1 MLVQFS
7 VKNYKVFKEE
17 QVFSMLASTKYTTQ
31 DNHTAQNKDYKLLK
45 GGVLYGAN
53 ASGKSA
59 LLDAMNF
66 FKTFIY
72 KSSTDFFTQD
82 KIPVHSFKLSTSTD
96 KEPSMFEIIFIHN
109 KIQYRYGFEVN
120 EQMVVEEWFF
130 VKDKRETEYFYRDE
144 DGYDVNKASF
154 QIGKLL
160 IDQKMVR
167 PNALLLS
174 VAAQFNDP
182 TAKAVLEWLDDFN
195 VINGLYSDMYNHF
208 TASQSK
214 KNSSFKKNVLALL
227 QRADLNINDF
237 SIQERNREE
246 LPEFL
251 KLLDDRIPLGYTIKT
266 FHRKYDEN
274 NTPLKE
280 QVVFDMEEE
289 ESQGTQKYFHLAGPL
304 IHTLNNGGVLVV
316 DELNARLHTKLVSS
330 IVGLFHNPAINTKA
344 AQLIITTH
352 DTNLLAEESY
362 RRDQI
367 WFVNKNRYGASSLYS
382 LNSFASTQGN
392 QNHEKKYLEGR
403 YKAVP
408 YIHDMNQLL
417 SMNQ

>member
-17 QVFSMLASTKYTTQ
+17 QIFSMLASTKYTSQ
-31 DNHTAQNKDYKLLK
+31 DDNTAKNKDYKLLK
-45 GGVLYGAN
+45 GAVLYGAN

-59 LLDAMNF
+59 LVDAMSF
-66 FKTFIY
+66 FKAFIY
-72 KSSTDFFTQD
+72 KSSTDFSIQD
-82 KIPVHSFKLSTSTD
+82 KIPVHPFKLSTTTD
-96 KEPSMFEIIFIHN
+96 KEPSVFEMVFIYEN
-109 KIQYRYGFEVN
+109 IQYRYGFEVN
-120 EQMVVEEWFF
+120 EEMVVAEWLF

-144 DGYDVNKASF
+144 DGYEINKSNF

-160 IDQKMVR
+160 TDQKMVR

-182 TAKAVLEWLDDFN
+182 TAKTVLEWLENFN
-195 VINGLYSDMYNHF
+195 VVNGLHSSMYNYF
-208 TASQSK
+208 TATHSK
-214 KNSSFKKNVLALL
+214 KNVNFKRNVLALL

-237 SIQERNREE
+237 SVQDRNREE

-251 KLLDDRIPLGYTIKT
+251 KVLHDKIPLGYTIKT

-274 NTPLKE
+274 NAPLKE
-280 QVVFDMEEE
+280 HVVFDMEEE

-316 DELNARLHTKLVSS
+316 DELNARLHTRLVSS
-330 IVGLFHNPAINTKA
+330 IVGLFHNPQINTKA

-352 DTNLLAEESY
+352 DTNLLADEAY

-382 LNSFASTQGN
+382 LNSFDPTKG
-392 QNHEKKYLEGR
+392 NHEKKYLEGR

-408 YIHDMNQLL
+408 YIHNMNQLL